1 MAELINTY
9 REKIK
14 DLQFQGKAFTL
25 LANHSVLHMVF
36 FASIGLIRNQAISTS
51 KRNCSL
57 ISYLLIFLLY
67 LFFILIQMRGHL
79 NPLPKTVCGHK
90 CFEDGFFK

>member
-25 LANHSVLHMVF
+25 LANHSVHLWVY
-36 FASIGLIRNQAISTS
+36 ASNNFIRIQAISTS
-51 KRNCSL
+51 KRNFSL